1 MRQAAA
7 DQTSVVGFSREETE
21 MKLPIINAQHL
32 KPKPDET
39 NLGFGTKF
47 TDHMFNMDYAPDKG
61 WHNPRIE
68 PYAPIP
74 MDPATMVLH
83 YGQGVFEGL
92 KAYRTA
98 SGRIQL
104 FRPLDNF
111 RRMNRSNDIL
121 CIPRF
126 DENAA
131 LEGLKQL
138 LTIEREWVPRA
149 PETSL
154 YIRPTIFAADPFL
167 GVRAS
172 HTYRFFII
180 LCPVGAYYPEGFNP
194 VKILVEK
201 EHVRAVPGGTGE
213 AKTLGNYAASLLA
226 GQKAHD
232 AGFTQVLWLD
242 GVERR
247 YIEEVGSMNIFFVI
261 DGELVS
267 PALQGSILP
276 GVTRDTVLQLGRM
289 WGLKVAER
297 RIGIDEVLKAQETGK
312 LQEVFGS
319 GTAAVISPVGQ
330 IKYADR
336 LITVGDGRVGPLA
349 RRFYQAITDIQYG
362 RAEDPNGW
370 VVPVC

>member
-1 MRQAAA
+1 MELTIARAKQ
-7 DQTSVVGFSREETE
+7 
-21 MKLPIINAQHL
+21 L

-47 TDHMFNMDYAPDKG
+47 TDHMFSMDYAPDKG
-61 WHNPRIE
+61 WHHPRIE
-68 PYAPIP
+68 PYAPIA

-104 FRPLDNF
+104 FRPRDNF
-111 RRMNRSNDIL
+111 RRLNRSNDIL
-121 CIPRF
+121 CIPRL
-126 DENAA
+126 DESFA
-131 LEGLKQL
+131 LEALKAL
-138 LTIEREWVPRA
+138 LKIEQDWVPRV

-154 YIRPTIFAADPFL
+154 YIRPTIFASDPFL

-194 VKILVEK
+194 VKILVEQ

-242 GVERR
+242 GVERK
-247 YIEEVGSMNIFFVI
+247 YIEEVGAMNIFFVI
-261 DGELVS
+261 DGEIIT

-276 GVTRDTVLQLGRM
+276 GITRDTVLQLGRM
-289 WGLKVAER
+289 WGLNVSER
-297 RIGIDEVLKAQETGK
+297 RISIDEVLKAQGTGK

-336 LITVGDGRVGPLA
+336 LTTVGNGQVGPLA
-349 RRFYQAITDIQYG
+349 KRFYKAITDIQYG
-362 RAEDPNGW
+362 RAEDPKGW
-370 VVPVC
+370 VAPVG